1 MVLALQLLVHKA
13 ALFEVI
19 GKGPHPENNPLRL
32 HQQLHI
38 AYPSHKDSK
47 PYKEPPQK
55 KKKKKKLLKISV
67 LIHEKRKVFI

>member
-47 PYKEPPQK
+47 PYKEPHFPTPPPK
-55 KKKKKKLLKISV
+55 KKKNVKDFGLDS
-67 LIHEKRKVFI
+67 

>member
-19 GKGPHPENNPLRL
+19 RKGRHPENNPLRL

-47 PYKEPPQK
+47 PYKEPTPPPK
-55 KKKKKKLLKISV
+55 KKIVKDFGFDS
-67 LIHEKRKVFI
+67 

>member
-47 PYKEPPQK
+47 PYKEPPKNK
-55 KKKKKKLLKISV
+55 KIVKDFGLDS
-67 LIHEKRKVFI
+67 